1 MQTSQVKQT
10 RLNTATQLLAEVV
23 AVEDAY
29 AAQKAANKQFT
40 LAERKI
46 VESNDVAMHKKLKQV
61 RKLLKSVM
69 LDLELFNDELAEAAA
84 NKHNKK

>member
-1 MQTSQVKQT
+1 MFIAQKQT
-10 RLNTATQLLAEVV
+10 RLNTAMQLLAEVA

-29 AAQKAANKQFT
+29 AAQKAVNKQFT

-46 VESNDVAMHKKLKQV
+46 VESNDVAMHEKLKQV

-69 LDLELFNDELAEAAA
+69 LDLQLYNDELADAAA
-84 NKHNKK
+84 NKRSKK